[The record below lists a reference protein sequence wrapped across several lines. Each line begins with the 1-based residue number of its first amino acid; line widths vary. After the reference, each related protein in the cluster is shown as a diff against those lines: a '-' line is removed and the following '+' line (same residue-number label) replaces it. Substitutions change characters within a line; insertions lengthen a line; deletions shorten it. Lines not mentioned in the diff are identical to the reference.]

1 MRMKRFLSGDE
12 AFAEG
17 VRLARPQVISAYPI
31 TPQTVVVE
39 RLSEMVEEGQLAAEY
54 VHVESEHSA
63 LSCAIGASA
72 TGARTFTATSSQGLL
87 YMAECL
93 TYAAGGRFP
102 IVMMNANRATALPWN
117 IYGDQR
123 DSLALLDH
131 GWVQAYAQDNQ
142 EALDLALMA
151 YAVAEDPEV
160 RTPFMVNLD
169 GFALTHTYES
179 VDIPSQEQA
188 DAFLPPYDGAGNRFD
203 FANPVNIGYSA
214 GPEFNRY
221 FKHSAHKDM
230 LSAADAVERAEAR
243 FAEVFGRSYPGPI
256 EAVDCDDAD
265 IVLITLGSIAGLAR
279 ERVAQL
285 RAQGVKAGL
294 VRIRYMRPFPARQIV
309 EALAGAAAVGVLEKD
324 VSFGAEGTVM
334 TNVCSALQQAGN
346 AVPVVNFVGGLGGDD
361 ITQAQMRGMF
371 EVLEQIAAGRI
382 DPEDCPRVGF
392 LGVDS
397 VADEFG
403 NPCCGGCG
411 DAGFVAVA
419 GGAPESVRDGACAT
433 DAEGGR

>member
-1 MRMKRFLSGDE
+1 MRMKRFLSSDE

-179 VDIPSQEQA
+179 VDIPSQEQV

-221 FKHSAHKDM
+221 FKHSAHKGM

-294 VRIRYMRPFPARQIV
+294 VRIRYMRPFPARQIAA
-309 EALAGAAAVGVLEKD
+309 ALANAAAVGVLEKD

-361 ITQAQMRGMF
+361 ISQAQMRSMF
-371 EVLEQIAAGRI
+371 EVLFQIAAGRI
-382 DPEDCPRVGF
+382 APEDCPRVGF

-403 NPCCGGCG
+403 NPCCEDCG
-411 DAGFVAVA
+411 DAVA

>member
-188 DAFLPPYDGAGNRFD
+188 DAFLPPYNGAGNRFD

-221 FKHSAHKDM
+221 FKHSAHKGM

-294 VRIRYMRPFPARQIV
+294 VRIRYMRPFPAQQIAA
-309 EALAGAAAVGVLEKD
+309 ALANAAAVGVLEKD

-361 ITQAQMRGMF
+361 ISQAQMRGMF
-371 EVLEQIAAGRI
+371 EVLFQIAAGRI
-382 DPEDCPRVGF
+382 APEDCPRVGF

-403 NPCCGGCG
+403 NPCCEDCG
-411 DAGFVAVA
+411 DAVA
-419 GGAPESVRDGACAT
+419 GGAPESVRGGACAT
-433 DAEGGR
+433 DTEGGR

>member
-1 MRMKRFLSGDE
+1 M
-12 AFAEG
+12 
-17 VRLARPQVISAYPI
+17 ISAYPI

-117 IYGDQR
+117 IYGEQR

-151 YAVAEDPEV
+151 YAVAEDPKV

-179 VDIPSQEQA
+179 VDIPAQEQA

-221 FKHSAHKDM
+221 FKHSAHEGM
-230 LSAADAVERAEAR
+230 LAAADAVERVEAR
-243 FAEVFGRSYPGPI
+243 FAKVFGRSYPRLI

-265 IVLITLGSIAGLAR
+265 IVLVTLGSIAGLAR

-285 RAQGVKAGL
+285 RAQSVKAGL
-294 VRIRYMRPFPARQIV
+294 VRIRYMRPFPAREIAEV
-309 EALAGAAAVGVLEKD
+309 LAGAAAVGVLEKD

-346 AVPVVNFVGGLGGDD
+346 VVPMVNFVGGLGGDD

-371 EVLEQIAAGRI
+371 EVLEQIAEGRI
-382 DPEDCPRVGF
+382 APEDCPRVGF

-403 NPCCGGCG
+403 NPCCNGNG
-411 DAGFVAVA
+411 DAGAVAVA
-419 GGAPESVRDGACAT
+419 GGAPEGARAVARAT

>member
-179 VDIPSQEQA
+179 VDIPAQEQA

-221 FKHSAHKDM
+221 FKHSAHKGM

-265 IVLITLGSIAGLAR
+265 IVLVTLGSIAGLAR

-294 VRIRYMRPFPARQIV
+294 VRIRYMRPFPAQQIAA
-309 EALAGAAAVGVLEKD
+309 ALANAAAVGVLEKD

-361 ITQAQMRGMF
+361 ISQAQMRGMF
-371 EVLEQIAAGRI
+371 EVLFQIAAGRI
-382 DPEDCPRVGF
+382 APEDCPRVGF

-403 NPCCGGCG
+403 NPCCEDCG
-411 DAGFVAVA
+411 DAVA